1 MFDKLTPA
9 HLRLAAYVVAVVAG
23 IAMVVTGA
31 IEADNLH
38 GWVGET
44 STTLG
49 AALAALGGLA
59 GMNID
64 RADSRPVEI
73 AVDAEAVVDAI
84 TPAVV
89 DAIRDTAVDPREK
102 AEDLLDAMR
111 ARVDAARGGE
121 PRAASI
127 NAARA
132 AREPA
137 SPAVTARGSRR

>member
-1 MFDKLTPA
+1 MQSITPA

-59 GMNID
+59 GLNID
-64 RADSRPVEI
+64 RADARPVE
-73 AVDAEAVVDAI
+73 VVVDADSVTEAL

-89 DAIRDTAVDPREK
+89 DAINAAVDPHEK

-111 ARVDAARGGE
+111 ARIDAARGGE
-121 PRAASI
+121 PAPGRH
-127 NAARA
+127 RM
-132 AREPA
+132 
-137 SPAVTARGSRR
+137 GG